1 ATYLVPPDADCRD
14 LCFDILY
21 VENKPPSGLDAFDAV
36 DDAMYRLIDEKL
48 DVDPKDGVI
57 EMLDLNGDEVPDTY
71 FKPESMWFDAT
82 DELGIQSLWG
92 PASARLVVWTD

>member
-48 DVDPKDGVI
+48 DVNPKDGVMEKVDI
-57 EMLDLNGDEVPDTY
+57 DGDSVPDMY
-71 FKPESMWFDAT
+71 FDPETMWFDAT

-92 PASARLVVWTD
+92 PASAKLIVWEG